1 MKYCPKCGAEV
12 AEDATFC
19 PACGNELN
27 QPQQQPQP
35 QQQQPQQQPTAR
47 RNWADSLA
55 TVGMILGIISFV
67 LGLLALIPLIGAVI
81 GTLAMTI
88 AVPGLA
94 LSIVGSI
101 KATSK
106 KKATTGIVFNILAIV
121 FSFVGFIILGV
132 FAALATEA
140 AA

>member
-27 QPQQQPQP
+27 QPQQQPQ
-35 QQQQPQQQPTAR
+35 QQPQPQQPKAR
-47 RNWADSLA
+47 RNWADTLA

-81 GTLAMTI
+81 GTIAMTI
-88 AVPGLA
+88 AFPGLA

-132 FAALATEA
+132 LAALATEA